1 MAWTIKYTDTAKKQL
16 RKLEKGAAKR
26 IVNYLDSRI
35 ATQPNPRTSAKALRG
50 ELGDFWRFRIGD
62 FRVICTIEDE
72 ELTVLVVRIG
82 HRKNIYQ

>member
-1 MAWTIKYTDTAKKQL
+1 LAWTIKYTDTAKKQL

-82 HRKNIYQ
+82 HRRNIYQ